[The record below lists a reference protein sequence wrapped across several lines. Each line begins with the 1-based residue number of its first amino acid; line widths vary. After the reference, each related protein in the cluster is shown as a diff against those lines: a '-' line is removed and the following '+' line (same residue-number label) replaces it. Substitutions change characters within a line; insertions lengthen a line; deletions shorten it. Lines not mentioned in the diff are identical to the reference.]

1 MNRVAEQVPAQAL
14 SAPCP
19 AAGADAGGRGCTLD
33 GITRP
38 WRRGRVWQAGS
49 IEGGPTVALSD
60 LDERILAALQAD
72 GRTSF
77 RAIAASVGTSP
88 NTVAKRVAALQ
99 RMRAILGFSWT
110 TGPRWYRGQSVVFAR
125 VALRSHEAPD
135 VHEFLQ
141 AVHATAE
148 IVTCE
153 AVSINGFD
161 YVLKACG
168 QDVAQ
173 CWKAAQGLPHVRK
186 VSAVVVLGEIGN
198 AHPLQ
203 LSPV

>member
-1 MNRVAEQVPAQAL
+1 MNRVTEEFPAQAV
-14 SAPCP
+14 SVSCP
-19 AAGADAGGRGCTLD
+19 AAGDAAPGATPAGT
-33 GITRP
+33 TRP

-49 IEGGPTVALSD
+49 VESGPTLALSA
-60 LDERILAALQAD
+60 LDERILAALQVD

-77 RAIAASVGTSP
+77 RAIAASVSTSP

-125 VALRSHEAPD
+125 VALRSDEPPD
-135 VHEFLQ
+135 VDEFLR
-141 AVHATAE
+141 AVRASAE

-153 AVSINGFD
+153 AVAINGFD

-168 QDVAQ
+168 RNVAQ

-186 VSAVVVLGEIGN
+186 VSAVVVLGN
-198 AHPLQ
+198 AMQPL
-203 LSPV
+203 

>member
-1 MNRVAEQVPAQAL
+1 MNCVAEELAAQAL
-14 SAPCP
+14 SVPYP
-19 AAGADAGGRGCTLD
+19 AAGADAGGPGSTPA
-33 GITRP
+33 GSTRP
-38 WRRGRVWQAGS
+38 RRGRAWQAGS

-110 TGPRWYRGQSVVFAR
+110 TGPRWHRGQSVVFAK
-125 VALRSHEAPD
+125 VALHSHEAHD
-135 VHEFLQ
+135 VHEFLR
-141 AVHATAE
+141 AVRATAE

-153 AVSINGFD
+153 AVAVNDFD

-168 QDVAQ
+168 RDVAQ
-173 CWKAAQGLPHVRK
+173 CWKAAQGLPHVRR
-186 VSAVVVLGEIGN
+186 VFAVVVLGDTMQT
-198 AHPLQ
+198 L
-203 LSPV
+203 